1 LNLFFKLKESLR
13 RLQQF
18 KIKIQAAI
26 GGKFVVR
33 DLKTYDKDVT
43 AKLYGGDRTTR
54 DKILQKQTEGK
65 EIKNDWKH

>member
-1 LNLFFKLKESLR
+1 M
-13 RLQQF
+13 
-18 KIKIQAAI
+18 
-26 GGKFVVR
+26 R